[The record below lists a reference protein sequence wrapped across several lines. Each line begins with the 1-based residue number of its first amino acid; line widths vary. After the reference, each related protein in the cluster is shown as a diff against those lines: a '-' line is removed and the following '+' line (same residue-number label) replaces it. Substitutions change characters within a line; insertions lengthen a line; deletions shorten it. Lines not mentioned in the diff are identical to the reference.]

1 VPAIFELRML
11 RWICVR
17 CAVVLFATVLVSGG
31 LAAQGVC
38 DSGNGPLNPAQ
49 PAGITPS
56 EIIQQFISKEAV
68 FKATRDRYG
77 YNLSISVQTLD
88 DLGQVDGEYKQV
100 SEVVLEDSGKRIERT
115 TFAPESTLR
124 RLYLSEDDMDDIHER
139 IPFPLRAEEVPLLNV
154 AYQGRQR
161 VDQLNTYLFNV
172 SPKDP
177 KKQKKLFEGR
187 VWVDEQDLAI
197 VKSCGKPREDEIP
210 KKKNAQANIVPVF
223 VTYREQFDGKMWF
236 PTYSKADEYLPF
248 PKRAVHIREVMKYSD
263 YKLLAGK

>member
-1 VPAIFELRML
+1 MV
-11 RWICVR
+11 RWICAR
-17 CAVVLFATVLVSGG
+17 CAAVFLLTPFVSLG

-49 PAGITPS
+49 PAGIAPS
-56 EIIQQFISKEAV
+56 EIIQKFISKESF
-68 FKATRDRYG
+68 FKTTRDRYG
-77 YNLSISVQTLD
+77 YTLNISVQTLD
-88 DLGQVDGEYKQV
+88 DLGQVDGEYKQI

-115 TFAPESTLR
+115 TYAPESTLR
-124 RLYLSEDDMDDIHER
+124 KLYLSEDDMDDIHER
-139 IPFPLRAEEVPLLNV
+139 IPFPLQAEEVPLLNIT
-154 AYQGRQR
+154 YQGHQR
-161 VDQLNTYLFNV
+161 VDQLNTYVFNV
-172 SPKDP
+172 SPKDA
-177 KKQKKLFEGR
+177 KKQKRLFEGR

-210 KKKNAQANIVPVF
+210 KKKNALANIVPVF